1 MLFDYLIGGENAAE
15 VRRFR
20 IGLGLLILCCVVL
33 FKSCSE
39 LKLSI
44 WGREATA
51 TVVRAE
57 PSKYD
62 DKGQYLT
69 FTFED
74 RSGAR
79 HTVERTVYGL
89 DRIIESPE
97 EVGVVCRRG
106 LEKKAVLAEERSM
119 YWPTFLG
126 LFVVGGIVWF
136 FFEWKAAQSG
146 EL

>member
-1 MLFDYLIGGENAAE
+1 MLIDHLLGGENAGE

-20 IGLGLLILCCVVL
+20 IGLGLFILCGVAL

-57 PSKYD
+57 PSKYND
-62 DKGQYLT
+62 DGQYLT
-69 FTFED
+69 FTFRD
-74 RSGAR
+74 DAGTR
-79 HTVERTVYGL
+79 HTVERTVHGL
-89 DRIIESPE
+89 ERIIESPQ
-97 EVGVVCRRG
+97 EVGVVYRRG
-106 LEKKAVLAEERSM
+106 LERQAVLAEERSM
-119 YWPTFLG
+119 YWPTILG
-126 LFVVGGIVWF
+126 LFMVGGVVWF
-136 FFEWKAAQSG
+136 IFEWRAAKAG